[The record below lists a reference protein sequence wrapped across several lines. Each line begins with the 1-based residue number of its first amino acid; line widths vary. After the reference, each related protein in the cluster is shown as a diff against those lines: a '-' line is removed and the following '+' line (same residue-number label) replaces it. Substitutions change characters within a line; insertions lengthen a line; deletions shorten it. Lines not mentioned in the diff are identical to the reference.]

1 MALLTAQDAVSPFV
15 MMVSADMRLRD
26 LNPPHGLQ
34 NYEAYAVFSEIVD
47 QTPSEQFL
55 GIVPKHMVGRYPYR
69 IFADLLPFSMSTQ
82 VEPSTPLDM
91 LYSEFRQNRI
101 DAFFVMKTGQRF
113 IGAITPRSLLE
124 ALWHREQFLTARLQ
138 KEMSEKLFAEQQLPQ
153 AKEELGTHLRSGDNL
168 VFDHKQQLLALS
180 ENLISTEKRERR
192 ALAGELH
199 DHLAQMLAVS
209 RIKLA
214 QGRHLTKDSELLNLL
229 TTVDQFLQESLAYT
243 RTLMTELN
251 STHLHQSGLLT
262 ILEGLT
268 EKMKLFGLAVTLEA
282 ERTLPDL
289 SEDQKFLLYWSLREL
304 LFNVIKHAHVE
315 EATIT
320 IHTIHGTHLHCM
332 VSDEGCGFD
341 PANMAITKTGQDH
354 FGLSGIRGRMT
365 TVQGTISL
373 DSIPGQGTRVSLT
386 TPLSPS
392 SSSH

>member
-1 MALLTAQDAVSPFV
+1 
-15 MMVSADMRLRD
+15 
-26 LNPPHGLQ
+26 
-34 NYEAYAVFSEIVD
+34 
-47 QTPSEQFL
+47 
-55 GIVPKHMVGRYPYR
+55 
-69 IFADLLPFSMSTQ
+69 
-82 VEPSTPLDM
+82 
-91 LYSEFRQNRI
+91 
-101 DAFFVMKTGQRF
+101 
-113 IGAITPRSLLE
+113 
-124 ALWHREQFLTARLQ
+124 
-138 KEMSEKLFAEQQLPQ
+138 
-153 AKEELGTHLRSGDNL
+153 
-168 VFDHKQQLLALS
+168 
-180 ENLISTEKRERR
+180 
-192 ALAGELH
+192 
-199 DHLAQMLAVS
+199 MLAVS

-214 QGRHLTKDSELLNLL
+214 QGRQLTKDSKLLNLL
-229 TTVDQFLQESLAYT
+229 TTVDQFLQESLTYT

-289 SEDQKFLLYWSLREL
+289 SEDQEFLLYWSLREL

-320 IHTIHGTHLHCM
+320 IQTIHGTHLHCM